1 MRRKQLFLAATSLW
15 LLSGCTGHSGAS
27 AADAIFTNAAF
38 YSVDDDDTVYASM
51 AVRDGAILALG
62 DDLSAFRGNETQL
75 IDLNGKFVMP
85 GVQDMH
91 LHPVDGGIKGRFECV
106 FGDTLTADEI
116 VREVA
121 ACVARVEP
129 GTWIQGGQWGAA
141 LLENNPTGLLDKLD
155 AISPDHPVFL
165 IDWAL
170 HNAWVNS
177 RALTLLGIDDDT
189 PDPKGGVI
197 LRDEAGRANGILL
210 DNAAYTARQKLPEYT
225 VEQVVQALEYSHQQ
239 MLSHGI
245 TAYKDAIVTE
255 RNLAA
260 YHQMAARGGL
270 KLRAKAALAW
280 KSAWSKDH
288 ATEVALTENHA
299 AHARP
304 RLDTS
309 YAKIMLDGIPP
320 TYTAAVLEPY
330 EPSPQFGD
338 AHLGKLM
345 LEPAELAED
354 VTRLDAL
361 GLTVKMHATGD
372 RSLRMA
378 LDAIEAARR
387 ANGDSGLRHEVSHA
401 EMIHPDDLPRFAALN
416 VSAEMCPI
424 LWYPSPA
431 VDAMR
436 AALGE
441 RADRFWPVRSLVDS
455 GAHVFYG
462 SDWPSVVPD
471 TNPWPGIE
479 AMVTRKDPY
488 GQHPG
493 VFWPEQAVDL
503 ATAIRIFTINSAI
516 AGKHEAQTGSLEV
529 GKRAD
534 FIVLDR
540 NPFEIPADTLGDVQ
554 VLHTYIDGV
563 PVWSR

>member
-1 MRRKQLFLAATSLW
+1 MRRMRLILAATSLW
-15 LLSGCTGHSGAS
+15 LVTGCGGRSDLPV
-27 AADAIFTNAAF
+27 ADTIFTNATF
-38 YSVDDDDTVYASM
+38 YSVDVHDSVYTAM

-62 DDLSAFRGNETQL
+62 ADLTKYRGENTQL
-75 IDLNGKFVMP
+75 VDLKGQFVMP
-85 GVQDMH
+85 GIQDMH
-91 LHPVDGGIKGRFECV
+91 LHPVDGGIKGRFECT

-116 VREVA
+116 VQAVA
-121 ACVARVEP
+121 ACIALAEP
-129 GTWIQGGQWGAA
+129 GTWIQGGQWGAE
-141 LLENNPTGLLDKLD
+141 LLEDNPTGLLEKLD
-155 AISPDHPVFL
+155 SVSPDHPVFL

-170 HNAWVNS
+170 HNAWVNT
-177 RALTLLGIDDDT
+177 RALTLLGIDDHT

-197 LRDEAGRANGILL
+197 LRDGAGRANGILL
-210 DNAAYTARQKLPEYT
+210 DNAAYAARQQLPDYT
-225 VEQVVQALEYSHQQ
+225 VDQVVQALEFSQEQ

-260 YHQMAARGGL
+260 YHRMVENGGL

-288 ATEVALTENHA
+288 ATEVALTDNHVS
-299 AHARP
+299 HARE
-304 RLDTS
+304 RLDTR

-330 EPSPQFGD
+330 EPSAQFGD
-338 AHLGKLM
+338 AHFGKLM

-378 LDAIEAARR
+378 LDAVEAARR

-401 EMIHPDDLPRFAALN
+401 EMIHPDDLPRFAELN

-441 RADRFWPVRSLVDS
+441 RADRFWPVRSLVES

-488 GQHPG
+488 GQYPG

-503 ATAIRIFTINSAI
+503 ATAIRIFTFNSAI
-516 AGKHEAQTGSLEV
+516 AGRHEAHTGSLEV

-554 VLHTYIDGV
+554 VLGTYIDGV
-563 PVWSR
+563 SVWSR